1 MTNKVKNLITA
12 GELKVA
18 AISTAIVGGLL
29 AAGNAFAA
37 VDPDV
42 AATTQ
47 GMVTTMKENVTGV
60 ITTNINQIVIVG
72 VIIFS
77 LGFIWKLSKKFMK

>member
-1 MTNKVKNLITA
+1 MSNRLKNILTSSEMKFA
-12 GELKVA
+12 TL
-18 AISTAIVGGLL
+18 STAIFGGLM
-29 AAGNAFAA
+29 AAGSAFAA

-47 GMVTTMKENVTGV
+47 GMVSTMKENITGV

-77 LGFIWKLSKKFMK
+77 LSFIWKLSKKFMH